1 MASMNDLVVSIGAD
15 ISNLRRD
22 MTKMEKTVT
31 RSSRRMSKS
40 FSRIFQLSNLT
51 NVARGLKG
59 ILTQFTS
66 FVTDP
71 IQAFARFDEA
81 MRMVGIRSQASIR
94 SLAKMTKLARQ
105 LGKDTTFTAQEV
117 ADSMLQLATL
127 GFKPDQIRMM
137 ERAILDLA
145 RATGTDLTLA
155 SETAGSLMRQFGI
168 EAYDFARVVDIM
180 TFASNNS
187 MLTVQKMQ
195 EAFRVFGPSAKSL
208 GTSLEEAAVA
218 AMLLSNS
225 GMAASTIGTGLR
237 RVLNTSAAEA
247 EKLKKIF
254 KADFLDDTGTK
265 FIGLSSALQLMNSQ
279 MDKLGMTTTERAV
292 ALNEAFSLL
301 GVTTGLVLTDNA
313 EDFVK
318 LHEQMLVGIEGL
330 AASSAE
336 KANAG
341 MMGSIKRVQ
350 SAWADFKLEL
360 VAGLE
365 RPLLMIFDKTTNW
378 IKSLSSYL
386 PAITKTIREMV
397 DHTTAAWRLVR
408 ERGIV
413 GLGAVWVEEL
423 GIAAEFMQETFNQ
436 LAKSFAD
443 ILVESIEDGLLG
455 TDVGRSWK
463 WMQRSTL
470 PPLSG
475 VEMTI
480 TRHGDDDDD
489 GSPWGFGARRRP
501 DVVENNLV
509 GALVRFREMLNDM
522 SKDRKKQALNR
533 QMWEDMQ
540 EGAARWVK
548 NDQLWQ
554 DIKDGVRRGLDPS
567 FGSLRQKEALKD
579 PGEMHGIGGGAAEQL
594 GSAAAYRKVFDYFTG
609 QKKNKADQERNKI
622 LKQIEENTKGFGG
635 DDDSGMLGLPGEF

>member
-386 PAITKTIREMV
+386 PAITKTIREVV

-522 SKDRKKQALNR
+522 AKDRKKQAQNR

-594 GSAAAYRKVFDYFTG
+594 GSAAAYRKVFDYFTS

-622 LKQIEENTKGFGG
+622 LKQIEANTKGMGG
-635 DDDSGMLGLPGEF
+635 DDDSGILGLPGEF